1 MSEKAS
7 LQKAEQTLEAAQPR
21 RYAAYPAYRPSGVD
35 WLGDIPGHWR
45 VLRLK
50 HIADP
55 QFSSVDK
62 HTQEG
67 ELPVRLCN
75 YTDVYYNEHI
85 TNNIEFME
93 ATADVR
99 EIRRFTLR
107 QGDVLI
113 TKDSESWDDIAVP
126 ALVSEP
132 LDNVLCGYHLAQIRP
147 REDSV
152 LGAYLARAFASSGIL
167 DQFRVAATGVT
178 RYGLPK
184 SALADANFPIP
195 PLDEQQSIARF
206 LDEQTKKIDDL
217 IEAKRELLALLK
229 EKRQAVITHAVT
241 NGLNPDVRLK
251 PSGVDWL
258 GDVPEHWRMTRLG
271 RYTKW
276 SSGEFISN
284 DDYESEASGEHP
296 IPVIG
301 GNGVMGWTD
310 RPLTEHET
318 IVVGRVGAL
327 CGNVHFIQS
336 PAWISDNALRLV
348 WHKDFH
354 LPFLSML
361 LEFLDINRFSAQTAQ
376 PLVTGSLLRSLEVPL
391 PPEEEQRAIAAHLRD
406 VLPPYES
413 LQEEAEAAI
422 GMLGELRSAVIS
434 AAVTGKIDVRGGAA

>member
-1 MSEKAS
+1 MTEPVF
-7 LQKAEQTLEAAQPR
+7 LHDAEQTLEAAQPK
-21 RYAAYPAYRPSGVD
+21 RYAAYPAYKPSGVD
-35 WLGDIPGHWR
+35 WLGDVPEHWEIR
-45 VLRLK
+45 RLK
-50 HIADP
+50 NGGRLVGGAGFPHEY
-55 QFSSVDK
+55 QGVDA
-62 HTQEG
+62 G
-67 ELPVRLCN
+67 ELPFYKVGDLVSSS
-75 YTDVYYNEHI
+75 DGK
-85 TNNIEFME
+85 FMG
-93 ATADVR
+93 TPSNMVTR
-99 EIRRFTLR
+99 EIARQLRATIVPAMSVVYAKIGAALLLNRRRMT
-107 QGDVLI
+107 I
-113 TKDSESWDDIAVP
+113 TDCCIDNNMTAFIPSAIFPHWAFYWLNVIDFAQCANPGAVP
-126 ALVSEP
+126 SFSEGDQKILP
-132 LDNVLCGYHLAQIRP
+132 LL
-147 REDSV
+147 
-152 LGAYLARAFASSGIL
+152 
-167 DQFRVAATGVT
+167 
-178 RYGLPK
+178 
-184 SALADANFPIP
+184 IP
-195 PLDEQQSIARF
+195 PIAEQQAIARF
-206 LDEQTKKIDDL
+206 LGEQTKKIDDL
-217 IEAKRELLALLK
+217 IEAKRDLVALLK
-229 EKRQAVITHAVT
+229 EKRQAVISHAVT
-241 NGLNPDVRLK
+241 KGLNPDARLK

-284 DDYESEASGEHP
+284 DDYESETSDEHP

-327 CGNVHFIQS
+327 CGNVHFVQS

-348 WHKDFH
+348 WHKDLH
-354 LPFLSML
+354 LPFLFVL

-391 PPEEEQRAIAAHLRD
+391 PPGGEQEAIATYLRE